1 MAKIKAKV
9 KMKRLSA
16 RHWLHSLGGYEKS
29 NGSFRQGVSMHQ
41 CLEPLAVVGLKQ
53 MGKLVH
59 NHIILD
65 PLRKFG
71 QLAAD
76 ANGPGGTVA
85 GPTPALLV

>member
-1 MAKIKAKV
+1 M
-9 KMKRLSA
+9 
-16 RHWLHSLGGYEKS
+16 Y
-29 NGSFRQGVSMHQ
+29 Q

-76 ANGPGGTVA
+76 ANGPGSTVA
-85 GPTPALLV
+85 GPTPALLVCGVLDAVPGEISLKVSAV

>member
-1 MAKIKAKV
+1 V
-9 KMKRLSA
+9 
-16 RHWLHSLGGYEKS
+16 Y
-29 NGSFRQGVSMHQ
+29 Q

-65 PLRKFG
+65 PLRKVG

-76 ANGPGGTVA
+76 ANGRAVQLQDPRLRSWFVEYWMLFQVRF
-85 GPTPALLV
+85 P